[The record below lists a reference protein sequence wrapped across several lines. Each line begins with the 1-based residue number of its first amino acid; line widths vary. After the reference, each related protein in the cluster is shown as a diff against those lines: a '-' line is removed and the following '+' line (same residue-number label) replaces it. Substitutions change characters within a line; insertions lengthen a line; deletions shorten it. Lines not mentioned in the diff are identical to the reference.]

1 MMGHRLAGWPR
12 NGEILDRNSVRGD
25 VVDLTWRGHVD
36 LLVGLDL
43 DLVAGR
49 QEGVESHD
57 EVWVALEELGD
68 TADHARSVDAVK
80 VNVRV

>member
-12 NGEILDRNSVRGD
+12 NGEVLDRDAVRGD
-25 VVDLTWRGHVD
+25 VVDLSWRGHVD

-43 DLVAGR
+43 DLVARR
-49 QEGVESHD
+49 QEGVESHY

-68 TADHARSVDAVK
+68 TADHTWSVDAVK